1 MSMLGKEMAALRP
14 LGSTVLCDLH
24 HLIRKQLLILKLQ
37 FFSTMKVATIDILQL
52 LRYCYVVIV
61 GWYSY
66 THKSL
71 FTQWSSALQQN
82 SDPLSS
88 GLTGVLDVYS
98 TVQTSNRAHAKRS
111 TPVILICVLLKKRNY
126 TKFCVLLPNF
136 ELECFFPKNWRNSLK
151 LRGDAKLLVTHA
163 LFWLWLVTVCI
174 VQCTF
179 LAIYTPWNI
188 WSRSEFTNSIYWIYK
203 SEDTYSKN
211 ANKPVL
217 SITHD
222 LQ

>member
-136 ELECFFPKNWRNSLK
+136 ELECFFPKELK
-151 LRGDAKLLVTHA
+151 KFVEIEGRCEIISHSCVVLTVTSNRVHRA
-163 LFWLWLVTVCI
+163 MHVFSNI
-174 VQCTF
+174 YPMKYMITF
-179 LAIYTPWNI
+179 G
-188 WSRSEFTNSIYWIYK
+188 IYK
-203 SEDTYSKN
+203 LYLLN
-211 ANKPVL
+211 L
-217 SITHD
+217 
-222 LQ
+222 